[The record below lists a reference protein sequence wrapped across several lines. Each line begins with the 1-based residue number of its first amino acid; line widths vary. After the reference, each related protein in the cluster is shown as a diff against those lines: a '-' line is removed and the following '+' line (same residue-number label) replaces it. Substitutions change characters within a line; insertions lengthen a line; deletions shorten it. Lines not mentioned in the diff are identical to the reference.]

1 MTITKQSKSHK
12 FNWKSEL
19 IQAVLILILG
29 GTFQELIL
37 EGGFRDIRNIEL
49 IDVFNN
55 GLFWVLLWKG
65 SEFQV
70 IFLDYLGLKWEVRP
84 VTRSAIALLL
94 TIGYVYLVV
103 TCIFLF
109 QHVYFG
115 GMSFDDLMSKLS
127 FRNYFPALVMTI
139 AIMAI
144 MHGRGFL
151 LEWRKATIEKEQYK
165 NDSLNF
171 KYEALKN
178 QVNPHFLFNSLN
190 VLSSLVYENQDK
202 AVEFISKL
210 SNVYR
215 YVLDSKNE
223 ELVDVSRELGFI
235 KSFIFL
241 QQIRFDESLIVNVI
255 GTSNGFVPPLA
266 LQVLLENAI
275 KHNIVSASKPLT
287 IDLKLSD
294 HEILV
299 SNNIQEKLSKDSTGI
314 GLDNLKA
321 RFDFLT
327 ERKVTIE
334 NDGKTFTV
342 TVPVLKVNK

>member
-1 MTITKQSKSHK
+1 MTSTKQLKPQT

-37 EGGFRDIRNIEL
+37 EGGISDFRHIEL
-49 IDVFNN
+49 IDIVIN

-65 SEFQV
+65 CEYQV
-70 IFLDYLGLKWEVRP
+70 IFLDSLGLKWEDRSI
-84 VTRSAIALLL
+84 TRSVVALLL
-94 TIGYVYLVV
+94 TVAYVYVVV
-103 TCIFLF
+103 TCIYILDFVYLGDLSLGELF
-109 QHVYFG
+109 SRLG
-115 GMSFDDLMSKLS
+115 
-127 FRNYFPALVMTI
+127 FRQYLVALAITI
-139 AIMAI
+139 SIVSI

-151 LEWRKATIEKEQYK
+151 IEWRKVTIEKEQYK

-223 ELVDVSRELGFI
+223 ELVDVSRELEFI

-241 QQIRFDESLIVNVI
+241 QQIRFDESLIVQI
-255 GTSNGFVPPLA
+255 EGSATGFVPPLA
-266 LQVLLENAI
+266 LQVLVENAI
-275 KHNIVSASKPLT
+275 KHNVVSASKPLT
-287 IDLKLSD
+287 IDIHLFNN
-294 HEILV
+294 EIV
-299 SNNIQEKLSKDSTGI
+299 ISNTIQEKLSKDSTGI

-327 ERKVTIE
+327 DRKVTIE
-334 NDGKTFTV
+334 NDGKTFKV
-342 TVPVLKVNK
+342 TVPVLKLSK